1 MKTYKKSL
9 SQFVLLSLEKTVDG
23 YCRFEDFAN
32 HHYRYR
38 YGAPELKKSA
48 LAAAIK
54 RLREGGLV
62 NIDVDSGAIIVKLT
76 KYGKDA
82 LQGIVAEDDKWDG
95 YWRIVI
101 YDIPEKH
108 FLLRNILRRKLKEW
122 GFKKWQQ
129 SVWVTKNNVTLKLR
143 FLIKKLEIDQWVSVI
158 ESNDKV
164 LSNIL

>member
-9 SQFVLLSLEKTVDG
+9 SQFVLLALEKTVDG
-23 YCRFEDFAN
+23 YCRFEDFAS
-32 HHYRYR
+32 HYYRYH
-38 YGAPELKKSA
+38 YGAPELKKST

-62 NIDVDSGAIIVKLT
+62 NVDINSGAVIVKLT
-76 KYGKDA
+76 KLGKDA
-82 LQGIVAEDDKWDG
+82 LQEVVVEGDKWDG

-101 YDIPEKH
+101 FDIPEKH
-108 FLLRNILRRKLKEW
+108 YLVRNLFRRKLKEW

-143 FLIKKLEIDQWVSVI
+143 LLIKRLGIDQWVAVF